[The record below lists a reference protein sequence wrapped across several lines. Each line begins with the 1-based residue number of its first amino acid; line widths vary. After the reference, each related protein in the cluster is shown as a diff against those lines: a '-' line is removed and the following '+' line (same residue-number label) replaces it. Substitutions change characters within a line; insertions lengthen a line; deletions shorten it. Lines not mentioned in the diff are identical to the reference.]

1 MAKKLVIL
9 LRHGEYDTSPLGTP
23 SLTARGREQARISA
37 HALKGLSFDAAYCS
51 TMLRARETAEVA
63 ADELKLEFT
72 RSKLLIEGM
81 PTRVPSIPSTSKQ
94 VRADRNRMDKAFD
107 KFFQPSKKERTEL
120 IVCHGNLIRY
130 LLTRSLSLPASGW
143 ARFVSNHCGITKIYV
158 REHGMR
164 VVSYNETVHLPFGLV
179 T

>member
-1 MAKKLVIL
+1 MAKKLLIL

-23 SLTARGREQARISA
+23 NLTARGREQARISGK
-37 HALKGLSFDAAYCS
+37 ALKGLSIDAAFCS
-51 TMLRARETAEVA
+51 TMIRAEETADVA
-63 ADELKLEFT
+63 AEELKIEFT

-81 PTRVPSIPSTSKQ
+81 PTRIPSIPTTVSQ
-94 VRADRNRMDKAFD
+94 VKADRARMDRAFE
-107 KFFQPSKKERTEL
+107 KFFQPSKKDRTEL

-130 LLTRSLSLPASGW
+130 LLTRTLSLPASAW
-143 ARFVSNHCGITKIYV
+143 AKFVSNHCGITKVYV

>member
-37 HALKGLSFDAAYCS
+37 QALKGISFDAAYCS
-51 TMLRARETAEVA
+51 TMLRAIETADVA
-63 ADELKLEFT
+63 AGELKLEFT
-72 RSKLLIEGM
+72 RSKLLVEGM
-81 PTRVPSIPSTSKQ
+81 PTRIPSIPSTPKQ
-94 VRADRNRMDKAFD
+94 VKADRDRMDKAFE
-107 KFFQPSKKERTEL
+107 KFFQPTKKERTEL

-130 LLTRSLSLPASGW
+130 LLTRALSLPASGW

>member
-37 HALKGLSFDAAYCS
+37 QALKGLSIDAAHCS
-51 TMLRARETAEVA
+51 TMLRAQETADVA
-63 ADELKLEFT
+63 AEELKLSFT

-81 PTRVPSIPSTSKQ
+81 PTRIPSIPSTVAQ
-94 VRADRNRMDKAFD
+94 VKADRARMDRAFE
-107 KFFQPSKKERTEL
+107 KFFQPTKKERTEL

-130 LLTRSLSLPASGW
+130 LLTRSLALPPSAW